1 MWSNA
6 SVVLWNFF
14 LSLVE
19 LNVVLT
25 FVTCNSHLQHTS
37 TELTNS
43 HNRRNIFVAIEAVDV
58 MACIWLEE
66 DRRLKLTLHISSLS
80 FSSDMIIVL
89 IGTRQDALCHHVVS
103 KIVLNFRRLPDHMTH
118 DEKKMNLLSSVY
130 VKILVDKASKIVS
143 ILQEVFV
150 VGWSHGEFR
159 NLKKILTLGQYEITF
174 HKMINILS
182 F

>member
-6 SVVLWNFF
+6 SVILWNFF
-14 LSLVE
+14 LSSVE

-25 FVTCNSHLQHTS
+25 LVTCNSHLQHTS

-118 DEKKMNLLSSVY
+118 DEKKMTCYHQAMSRSLLTRHQ
-130 VKILVDKASKIVS
+130 KLCQFSKRF
-143 ILQEVFV
+143 L
-150 VGWSHGEFR
+150 
-159 NLKKILTLGQYEITF
+159 
-174 HKMINILS
+174 
-182 F
+182 

>member
-1 MWSNA
+1 
-6 SVVLWNFF
+6 
-14 LSLVE
+14 
-19 LNVVLT
+19 
-25 FVTCNSHLQHTS
+25 
-37 TELTNS
+37 
-43 HNRRNIFVAIEAVDV
+43 
-58 MACIWLEE
+58 
-66 DRRLKLTLHISSLS
+66 
-80 FSSDMIIVL
+80 MIIVL

-118 DEKKMNLLSSVY
+118 DEKKKNLLSSGY

-143 ILQEVFV
+143 TLQEVFV
-150 VGWSHGEFR
+150 VGCSHGEFR

>member
-1 MWSNA
+1 MYPRKNA
-6 SVVLWNFF
+6 PF
-14 LSLVE
+14 LSWSTRSKFFQYVIIHVIKCVCHPVKFLP
-19 LNVVLT
+19 VLSRAQCCSNSSL
-25 FVTCNSHLQHTS
+25 TCNSHLQHTS

-66 DRRLKLTLHISSLS
+66 DRRLKLTLYISSLS

-118 DEKKMNLLSSVY
+118 DEKKMNLLSSGY
-130 VKILVDKASKIVS
+130 VKILVDKASKIV
-143 ILQEVFV
+143 
-150 VGWSHGEFR
+150 
-159 NLKKILTLGQYEITF
+159 
-174 HKMINILS
+174 
-182 F
+182 